1 MQALMLASALL
12 SVVGAAQTGA
22 VLANGYSVRFDER
35 IETAPGDLH
44 GATVGHIRIMGAAE
58 QGLVW
63 QENTA
68 LQPGCGAIPAVTR
81 IDDSLVA
88 LCGHLGGRHYT
99 QKIIFM
105 HGNSPSMVTLDQYD
119 APSAVRM
126 ERDGSLA
133 IDVLRRDL
141 FPGELTGP
149 HYFPT
154 VYRLHRDA
162 FAFGFLPSFDA
173 NAAER
178 YWLHYRATRQAAP
191 AAAVLPELLASLLA
205 AQSGKQAIC
214 AELDTL
220 AADLQQGRQH
230 DAQGARTLMRTWL
243 HKLPAIGYPAFD
255 TQACPGRI

>member
-1 MQALMLASALL
+1 M
-12 SVVGAAQTGA
+12 GAAQA
-22 VLANGYSVRFDER
+22 AEVLANGYSVRFDER

-44 GATVGHIRIMGAAE
+44 GASVGRIRLVRTGDQA
-58 QGLVW
+58 LVW
-63 QENTA
+63 QENTP
-68 LQPGCGAIPAVTR
+68 LQPGCGAIAAVTVL
-81 IDDSLVA
+81 DDRFVA

-105 HGNSPSMVTLDQYD
+105 QGNSPAMVSVDQFD
-119 APSAVRM
+119 SPSAVRV

-154 VYRLHRDA
+154 VYRLHHDDA
-162 FAFGFLPSFDA
+162 TFGFVPSFDGD
-173 NAAER
+173 AAER
-178 YWLHYRATRQAAP
+178 YWQHYRATRQAAP
-191 AAAVLPELLASLLA
+191 AASVLPELLASLLA
-205 AQSGKQAIC
+205 AQAGKQSIC

-220 AADLQQGRQH
+220 AADLQQGRQY

-243 HKLPAIGYPAFD
+243 HKLPAIGYPALD

>member
-1 MQALMLASALL
+1 MKLALALALL
-12 SVVGAAQTGA
+12 QGMTAYAGEVHS
-22 VLANGYSVRFDER
+22 NGYTVRFDER
-35 IETAPGDLH
+35 IEDARGDSR
-44 GATVGHIRIMGAAE
+44 GYPVGRIRLVRTSDQA
-58 QGLVW
+58 LVW
-63 QENTA
+63 QENTP
-68 LQPGCGAIPAVTR
+68 LRPGCGAVAAVTAL
-81 IDDSLVA
+81 DDRFVA

-105 HGNSPSMVTLDQYD
+105 QGTSPAMVSVDQYD
-119 APSAVRM
+119 APSPVRV

-133 IDVLRRDL
+133 IDVLRRDR

-154 VYRLHRDA
+154 VYRLHRDDA
-162 FAFGFLPSFDA
+162 TFGFVPSFDGD
-173 NAAER
+173 AAGR
-178 YWLHYRATRQAAP
+178 YWQYYRATRQAAP
-191 AAAVLPELLASLLA
+191 AASVLPELLASLLA
-205 AQSGKQAIC
+205 AQAGKQSIC

-220 AADLQQGRQH
+220 AADLQQGRQY